1 MMADGL
7 HQMVTY
13 DGEAGKV
20 QAYLAK
26 PEGEGPRPAVIVIH
40 EIYGLN
46 DQIKD
51 VANRFAAQGYVAF
64 APHLYSRPGLVEVL
78 TPANIEQAMQFQMS
92 LARDRMSDMAYV
104 REEMAKLPAEKRETL
119 QKVFPVYSH
128 LPGEQLTQDLVK
140 AVDFLNDQSFVQVGK
155 IASVGFCFGGGMS
168 INLACHARLA
178 ACVVFYGSN
187 PEPIEQVKNIVC
199 PVLGL
204 YGADDMRINQNL
216 DKLVKA
222 MVDTKKDFEMKIYPG
237 AAHAFFNN
245 TRKEVYREGPAKDSW
260 ERVLRFY
267 KTCLSS

>member
-1 MMADGL
+1 
-7 HQMVTY
+7 MVTF
-13 DGEAGKV
+13 DGGAGKV
-20 QAYLAK
+20 QAYLAR
-26 PEGEGPRPAVIVIH
+26 PEEKGPHPAVIVIH
-40 EIYGLN
+40 EIFGLV
-46 DQIKD
+46 DHTKD

-64 APHLYSRPGLVEVL
+64 APHLFSRPGLAELL
-78 TPANIEQAMQFQMS
+78 TPANIEQAMYFQMG
-92 LARDRMSDMAYV
+92 LPRERMADMAFIQ
-104 REEMAKLPAEKRETL
+104 EEMAKLPAEKRENL
-119 QKVFPVYSH
+119 QKVFPVYSN
-128 LPGEQLTQDLVK
+128 LPREQMTQDLVK
-140 AVDFLNDQSFVQVGK
+140 AVDFLNEQSFVQAGK

-178 ACVVFYGSN
+178 ACVVYYGQN
-187 PEPIEQVKNIVC
+187 PEPIEMVKNISC
-199 PVLGL
+199 PVLGC

-222 MVDTKKDFEMKIYPG
+222 MVDYRKDFEMKIYTG